1 MVSMMDRGP
10 QRTEFSRAQTKG
22 GGGNRSQTHM
32 ARVPRKGGFIS
43 GKSFFCFSSSV
54 YTKNRTF
61 SDFSSVIFDFLE
73 CTFLN

>member
-10 QRTEFSRAQTKG
+10 QRTEFSQAQNKG

-43 GKSFFCFSSSV
+43 GKSFFCFFLFGLH
-54 YTKNRTF
+54 KKP
-61 SDFSSVIFDFLE
+61 DIFGFFK
-73 CTFLN
+73 CYF